1 MKKQLK
7 IGILIAMVLTLLCA
21 PAWAMDY
28 TEPLKSAVTVVS
40 QGPEV
45 TGMNY
50 GLLKVVTRDGECYY
64 YITDKGKYIR
74 FKACEDKEWTD
85 IYPEVDTSPEQ

>member
-7 IGILIAMVLTLLCA
+7 IGILAFILTLALCA
-21 PAWAMDY
+21 PIWAMDY

-45 TGMNY
+45 TGMEY
-50 GLLKVVTRDGECYY
+50 GLLKVVTGDGECYY
-64 YITDKGKYIR
+64 YLTDKGKYIR
-74 FKACEDKEWTD
+74 FRACEDKEWTE
-85 IYPEVDTSPEQ
+85 IYPKVDTSPEE